1 MKASKAIEYLKEL
14 DPSEDI
20 VLMYWARD
28 LFNDYF
34 DEDNQITK
42 EAWDYVVEKLDN
54 YDYLDGVSSNAH
66 EIIEAELIKY
76 KEER

>member
-66 EIIEAELIKY
+66 EIIEAGLIKY

>member
-14 DPSEDI
+14 DPNEDI

-54 YDYLDGVSSNAH
+54 YEYLDGVSSDTH
-66 EIIEAELIKY
+66 EIIEAELVKY
-76 KEER
+76 KEEN

>member
-1 MKASKAIEYLKEL
+1 MQVSKLIEDLKKL
-14 DPSEDI
+14 DPSDEI
-20 VLMYWARD
+20 VIMYWARD